1 MEKWLNY
8 EYLDKDLRKQ
18 LKAMDEEELNDA
30 FYTNLKFGTGGMRGI
45 IGPGTNRMNI
55 YTLRRANYG
64 YGKFL
69 LSLNDKPSVVIA
81 YDSRHQ
87 SLEFAKDSASV
98 LASLGIKVFLFPRIT
113 PTPELSF
120 AIRYLKTTGGIVIT
134 ASHNPPQYNG
144 YKIFDS
150 DGCQLV
156 PELMSKVIYEIDK
169 APDMFAIKVEK
180 YETLQEQGL
189 IEEVTDEV
197 DFNYIENVKN
207 ITFHKNDP
215 KQIKIVYTPL
225 HGTGGYLAE
234 KLLTD
239 LEYGFTLV
247 KEQMIADPTFPTV
260 NYPNPEDINAYKL
273 ALKYAEKNDADL
285 ICASDPDADRL
296 GVLALH
302 DEEYV
307 FINGNELGVILL
319 YYLCK
324 KRQVK
329 NGVVVNTIVTSD
341 LGKKIAEDH
350 GLRVVST
357 LTGFKYIGQQQNL
370 LENSDEEFFFGYE
383 ESYGYSIG
391 NFIRDKDALQTL
403 VLIAEIANYYQLQNK
418 TLIDLLDDIHKEYGY
433 YVENTINITLD
444 GIEGLQKMKQIIDYF
459 RDNQILDLGIKAKI
473 DYLLSDTGL
482 PKENMLKYYL
492 EDDSWFALRPS
503 GTEPKLKVYF
513 SAIGKTKESALKR
526 KSEIE
531 NKVKAIIEGVK

>member
-69 LSLNDKPSVVIA
+69 LSLKDKPSVVIA